1 MGNSVTSF
9 ILPPGS
15 AGSFAGGDSS
25 VPGLSVGV
33 ESEYQI
39 GLAKKFVMHQL
50 RDQNTESDRNSM
62 LEDP

>member
-1 MGNSVTSF
+1 
-9 ILPPGS
+9 
-15 AGSFAGGDSS
+15 